1 MLTTLF
7 FLIVLHFIADFPL
20 QGEFLANMKGKF
32 DYLLFAH
39 AFMWSGVISA
49 GLIYFGLFAWWKVAV
64 LLVGH
69 FFIDRWKARKED
81 KTFALTRDLWI
92 DQSLHL
98 GQLLICLIK

>member
-1 MLTTLF
+1 MLTALF
-7 FLIVLHFIADFPL
+7 FLIALHFIADFPL

-49 GLIYFGLFAWWKVAV
+49 GLIYFGLFAWWKVAM
-64 LLVGH
+64 LLIGH
-69 FFIDRWKARKED
+69 FFIDRWKARKDD

-92 DQSLHL
+92 DQSLHM
-98 GQLLICLIK
+98 GQLLICLI